1 MKDESMV
8 GSKDKSRVAVLK
20 EPSAGDAKLEEAVR
34 LYKSQD
40 EATRKKVRELLRA
53 RRSEDS

>member
-1 MKDESMV
+1 MV